1 MGNLVTYVAV
11 GAALAACVSVHGSGV
26 GARSFGGALLAVAAL
41 ADLYDG
47 RFARLFPRT
56 DEQKRFGVQ
65 IDSLSYVLSFGLAPV
80 VVLAHVTLFGS
91 AAERAVFS
99 ACGFAYLLCAVTR
112 LAYYNVKEGEGEQA
126 GFVGVPT
133 TLFGLVWSAW
143 LLGSPGVV
151 VTSVALVAGGAAM
164 VAPLKIARPGVIAFV
179 VLTLAALGLIVT
191 HALREAQYA

>member
-1 MGNLVTYVAV
+1 M
-11 GAALAACVSVHGSGV
+11 
-26 GARSFGGALLAVAAL
+26 
-41 ADLYDG
+41 
-47 RFARLFPRT
+47 
-56 DEQKRFGVQ
+56 
-65 IDSLSYVLSFGLAPV
+65 
-80 VVLAHVTLFGS
+80 
-91 AAERAVFS
+91 
-99 ACGFAYLLCAVTR
+99 
-112 LAYYNVKEGEGEQA
+112 
-126 GFVGVPT
+126 PT